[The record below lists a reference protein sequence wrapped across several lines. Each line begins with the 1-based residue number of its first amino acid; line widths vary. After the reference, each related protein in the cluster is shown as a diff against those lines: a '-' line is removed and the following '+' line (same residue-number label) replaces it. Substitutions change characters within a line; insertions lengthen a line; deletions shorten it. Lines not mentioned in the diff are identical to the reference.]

1 MKEKMLEVNN
11 LSVGFFTP
19 DGTLTAVDGI
29 NISVGKKETVCL
41 VGESGSGK
49 TVSALAIMRLVPN
62 PGKVTSGKI
71 IFNGDNLLQISEEKM
86 RALRGAEIS
95 MVFQEPFNCLNPV
108 FRVSEQIGESIEI
121 HLGLKGIERDKK
133 TLEVL
138 KLVGI
143 TDEKRVF
150 SSYPHELSGGMRQRV
165 MIAMGLVSNPAL
177 LIADEPTT
185 ALDVT
190 IQAQILELLADL
202 KEKLS
207 LSILL
212 ITHDLG
218 IVNEI
223 GDRVYVMY
231 AGKIMEKGSK
241 NEIFGSAKHPYTEG
255 LLKSVPD
262 LGPVKKRLYTIA
274 GNIPDLTALPTGCR
288 FHPRCPYVMDICKIK
303 DPVESTFSKA
313 HSAWCFRYSGGE
325 QKNG

>member
-1 MKEKMLEVNN
+1 MKNELLEIAN
-11 LSVGFFTP
+11 LSINFYTP
-19 DGTLTAVDGI
+19 SGALTAVDGI
-29 NISVGKKETVCL
+29 KLSVGKKETVCL

-49 TVSALAIMRLVPN
+49 TVSALAIMRLVPK
-62 PGKVTSGKI
+62 PGVISSGEI
-71 IFNGDNLLQISEEKM
+71 IFNGENLLGISEEGM
-86 RALRGAEIS
+86 RNIRGAEIS

-108 FRVSEQIGESIEI
+108 FRVCEQIGESVEI
-121 HLGLKGIERDKK
+121 HLGLKGKK
-133 TLEVL
+133 KDEKVLEVL

-143 TDEKRVF
+143 PDEKRVF
-150 SSYPHELSGGMRQRV
+150 NSYPHELSGGMRQRV

-190 IQAQILELLADL
+190 IQAQILELLAVL

-223 GDRVYVMY
+223 GDRVYVLY
-231 AGKIMEKGSK
+231 AGRIMEKGTK
-241 NEIFGSAKHPYTEG
+241 KEIFNGAKHPYTEG

-262 LGPVKKRLYTIA
+262 LGPVKKRLYTIT
-274 GNIPDLTALPTGCR
+274 GNIPDLTDLPKGCR
-288 FHPRCPYVMDICKIK
+288 FHPRCPYVTDICRKK
-303 DPVESTFSKA
+303 DPLEIKFSDN
-313 HSAWCFRYSGGE
+313 HSAWCFRYSDGE